1 MTSTES
7 KPESSETPKK
17 DEEYKIELLP
27 EDYPKYDL
35 SFKLIFIGDSSVGK
49 SCLTTKAVKNNF
61 EEYYQATVGFEF
73 LTFNMKVNDKVV
85 KLQIWDT
92 CGQEIYKSLIS
103 NFYRNS
109 SLAVLVYAID
119 NKESFNHV
127 ENWLNDLKSQANEDV
142 RIFLVGNKS
151 DLEEDRKVSK
161 EEEYKIELLPED
173 YPQYDL
179 SFKLIFIGDSSV
191 GKSCLTTKAVK
202 NNFEEYYQATVGF
215 EFLTFNMKVN
225 DKVVKLQIWDTCGQ
239 EIYKSLISNFYRN
252 SSLAVLVYAIDNKE
266 SFTHVENWLNDLKS
280 QANEDVRIFLVGNKA
295 DLEEDRKVTKEEG
308 EKYKLDQHLDLF
320 METSAKTGQNA
331 RNVLVEAAKILY
343 NDYLKF
349 DENNANK
356 PDTPGKK
363 QGVELISKT
372 KKKEGKKCC

>member
-1 MTSTES
+1 MATSESNTEA
-7 KPESSETPKK
+7 SETPK
-17 DEEYKIELLP
+17 
-27 EDYPKYDL
+27 
-35 SFKLIFIGDSSVGK
+35 
-49 SCLTTKAVKNNF
+49 
-61 EEYYQATVGFEF
+61 
-73 LTFNMKVNDKVV
+73 
-85 KLQIWDT
+85 
-92 CGQEIYKSLIS
+92 
-103 NFYRNS
+103 
-109 SLAVLVYAID
+109 
-119 NKESFNHV
+119 
-127 ENWLNDLKSQANEDV
+127 
-142 RIFLVGNKS
+142 
-151 DLEEDRKVSK
+151 K

-225 DKVVKLQIWDTCGQ
+225 NKVIKLQIWDTCGQ

-308 EKYKLDQHLDLF
+308 EKYKLEQHLDMF

-349 DENNANK
+349 DENTAVNK

-363 QGVELISKT
+363 KGTELIAKSKKT
-372 KKKEGKKCC
+372 EGKKCC

>member
-1 MTSTES
+1 MSTENS
-7 KPESSETPKK
+7 TEPVQPSTNTQKK
-17 DEEYKIELLP
+17 EDDYKIE
-27 EDYPKYDL
+27 
-35 SFKLIFIGDSSVGK
+35 F
-49 SCLTTKAVKNNF
+49 
-61 EEYYQATVGFEF
+61 
-73 LTFNMKVNDKVV
+73 
-85 KLQIWDT
+85 
-92 CGQEIYKSLIS
+92 
-103 NFYRNS
+103 
-109 SLAVLVYAID
+109 
-119 NKESFNHV
+119 
-127 ENWLNDLKSQANEDV
+127 
-142 RIFLVGNKS
+142 
-151 DLEEDRKVSK
+151 
-161 EEEYKIELLPED
+161 LPED

-225 DKVVKLQIWDTCGQ
+225 DKVIKLQIWDTCGQ

-295 DLEEDRKVTKEEG
+295 DLEDDRKVTKEEG

-331 RNVLVEAAKILY
+331 RNVLIEAAKILY

-349 DENNANK
+349 DENNSGNV
-356 PDTPGKK
+356 PTPKK
-363 QGVELISKT
+363 KGTELIAKPA
-372 KKKEGKKCC
+372 KKEKKGCC